1 MCLGASARAA
11 NENARE
17 QYKYNVEKR
26 KRTYLNKRDVYKAKG
41 VQYKQALSAINRGAN
56 RSYVK
61 SQKKLNRLRGR
72 ALSANQKRIE
82 QLYKKSP
89 GLKAIAAGRT
99 GKSINRTLLMDMASV
114 GRYSAAT
121 ASRLRSMREDADAG
135 MARIYDKVKN
145 QFNKERAGIA
155 LAPMEAPL
163 PAPPAMRD
171 VGYEAFTE
179 GLSIAGS
186 AMSIAG
192 GFGVFDAPVSGDIDP
207 G

>member
-26 KRTYLNKRDVYKAKG
+26 KRTYFGKRDVYKAKG

-72 ALSANQKRIE
+72 ALSANQQKIQ
-82 QLYKKSP
+82 QLYQKSP

-99 GKSINRTLLMDMASV
+99 GKSINRTFLMDLAEV
-114 GRYSAAT
+114 GRYSAST
-121 ASRLRSMREDADAG
+121 SSRLRSMREDAKAG
-135 MARIYDKVKN
+135 MMSVFDKTKN
-145 QFNKERAGIA
+145 EFNKQRAAVA

-163 PAPPAMRD
+163 PPPPEMRD

-179 GLSIAGS
+179 GLSIAGN
-186 AMSIAG
+186 IT
-192 GFGVFDAPVSGDIDP
+192 GFFKGWK
-207 G
+207 